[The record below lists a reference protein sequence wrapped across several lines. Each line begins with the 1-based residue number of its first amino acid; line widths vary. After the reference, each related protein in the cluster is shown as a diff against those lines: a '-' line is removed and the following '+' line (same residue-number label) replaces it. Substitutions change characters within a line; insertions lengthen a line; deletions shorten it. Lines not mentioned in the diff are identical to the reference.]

1 MLKKISEF
9 LQHEGVFSHTRLIS
23 IVGSFITFGVF
34 VFNPENTGIQ
44 NVVIAIIGFSL
55 ANTTA
60 SKFVDNFKLKS
71 NE

>member
-1 MLKKISEF
+1 MLKKISQF
-9 LQHEGVFSHTRLIS
+9 LQYDGVFSHTRLIS
-23 IVGSFITFGVF
+23 IVGSFVTFGVF
-34 VFNPENTGIQ
+34 VFNPENAGVQ

-60 SKFVDNFKLKS
+60 SKFVENFKLKE